1 MSGLGHSLL
10 GDTTYGFKPT
20 QLREV
25 EVPRVMLHAAELK
38 VTHPSRDEA
47 MHFQAPLPADFSE
60 VLDQLG

>member
-1 MSGLGHSLL
+1 
-10 GDTTYGFKPT
+10 
-20 QLREV
+20 
-25 EVPRVMLHAAELK
+25 HAAELK